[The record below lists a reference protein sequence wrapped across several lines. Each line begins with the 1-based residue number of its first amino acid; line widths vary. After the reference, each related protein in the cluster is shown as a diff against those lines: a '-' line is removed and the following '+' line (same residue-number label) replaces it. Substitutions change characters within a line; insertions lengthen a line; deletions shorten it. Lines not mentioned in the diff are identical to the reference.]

1 MDYHEFRAQYEAQHP
16 ASVPVLRYEL
26 SVYAR
31 WVKWAVLAMFL
42 AAALISGVHTVPTV
56 YQTIEAG
63 KVDPNVHAA
72 AALASFVAVE
82 LAILLS
88 AYLLIRNPW
97 LGWAL
102 LIVTS
107 FVAAV
112 ANLQSSMSALA
123 GKDDWTRVV
132 AIVMGLA
139 APLIVLASGKLLV
152 VIFNSE
158 RTISGRAEERFREE
172 CKAFDGEVLGAFEK
186 YSRGK
191 RTSVVLPAMPASVY
205 PSALPASAPL
215 SAADSRTHGHG
226 QGYTR
231 AADARERV
239 RAYLQENPDAIRLSS
254 RELAERVGDVG
265 KTIVAEELKALR
277 QARIERPLIEAAEEI
292 IQGVNGGQAE

>member
-1 MDYHEFRAQYEAQHP
+1 MDYHEFRSQYEAQHP

-56 YQTIEAG
+56 YQTIEAA
-63 KVDPNVHAA
+63 KVAPLVHDIAA
-72 AALASFVAVE
+72 MSSFVAVE

-123 GKDDWTRVV
+123 GKDDWTRLV
-132 AIVMGLA
+132 AVVMGLA

-172 CKAFDGEVLGAFEK
+172 CKAFDSEVLGAFEK
-186 YSRGK
+186 FTRTSKRSQPDRIAVQSVHSLNSVNGSVNEPLKLPYAANSANGYTKRMDARTIITQYFNEHPEDLHTRLDELVEKIVQQTGVK
-191 RTSVVLPAMPASVY
+191 VGRTSVHNIRSERMTQS
-205 PSALPASAPL
+205 PSES
-215 SAADSRTHGHG
+215 
-226 QGYTR
+226 
-231 AADARERV
+231 
-239 RAYLQENPDAIRLSS
+239 
-254 RELAERVGDVG
+254 
-265 KTIVAEELKALR
+265 
-277 QARIERPLIEAAEEI
+277 
-292 IQGVNGGQAE
+292 GVNGGETQ